1 MFRQAL
7 HVAPGLA
14 EGTYLETRIGF
25 RPMGPDIKPLLGP
38 VPELHGLVIATGLG
52 ASGLTMGPFAG
63 ELAARAAL
71 GTEMPMDLAPF
82 DPVRQ

>member
-1 MFRQAL
+1 
-7 HVAPGLA
+7 
-14 EGTYLETRIGF
+14 
-25 RPMGPDIKPLLGP
+25 MGPDIKPLLGP
-38 VPELHGLVIATGLG
+38 VQELQGLVIATGLG
-52 ASGLTMGPFAG
+52 ASGLTMGPYAG